1 VRFQVVQRVEGSGAR
16 LGELWTPHGAVKTPV
31 FMPVGTR
38 GTVKSLTPEDLYSL
52 GAELILAN
60 TYHLWLRP
68 GAHVVK
74 ALGGLHRF
82 MHWERPLLTDSGGY
96 QVFSLASTSQVSE
109 EGVTFQSHLDGSRH
123 CLTPEGAVSVQEALG
138 ADIIM
143 CLDECIPY
151 PATEEQTRQSTER
164 TLRWAKRCL
173 GAKRRN
179 DQALFAVVQGGTSPE
194 LRRLCAE
201 ALAELDFPGYAI
213 GGLSVGEPKEAMLE
227 AAVVAFPRLPAGRP
241 RHVMGVGAPED
252 LVELVGIG
260 ADMFDCVLP
269 TRSARTGQLFTTRG
283 RIVIKNSRHQEE
295 DGPIDESCTCYT
307 CRHYSRAYLRH
318 LFLSKELLAY
328 RLNTIHN
335 LWYFLELMRKIRR
348 AIAAGTFTEFRT
360 IFHREREQDEA
371 DSE

>member
-1 VRFQVVQRVEGSGAR
+1 
-16 LGELWTPHGAVKTPV
+16 
-31 FMPVGTR
+31 MPVGTR
-38 GTVKSLTPEDLYSL
+38 ATVKSLTPEDLYSL

-60 TYHLWLRP
+60 TYHLWARP
-68 GAHVVK
+68 GAHVVQ

-123 CLTPEGAVSVQEALG
+123 CLTPEEAVRVQEALG

-164 TLRWAKRCL
+164 TLRWASRCQQ
-173 GAKRRN
+173 AKTRS
-179 DQALFAVVQGGTSPE
+179 DQALFAVIQGGTSPE
-194 LRRLCAE
+194 LRRACAE
-201 ALAELDFPGYAI
+201 AMVELDFPGYAV

-227 AAVVAFPRLPAGRP
+227 AAAAVLPRVSTDRP
-241 RHVMGVGAPED
+241 CYLMGVGAPED
-252 LVELVGIG
+252 LVELVGLG

-283 RIVIKNSRHQEE
+283 RLVIKNSRHQEE
-295 DGPIDESCTCYT
+295 DGPIDERCTCYT
-307 CRHYSRAYLRH
+307 CRHYSRGYLRH

-335 LWYFLELMRKIRR
+335 LWYFLELMREMRR
-348 AIAAGTFTEFRT
+348 AIAAGNFAAFRT
-360 IFHREREQDEA
+360 IFYREREQEEA
-371 DSE
+371 NWD

>member
-1 VRFQVVQRVEGSGAR
+1 VRFQIVQRVEGSGAR

-31 FMPVGTR
+31 FLPVGTR
-38 GTVKSLTPEDLYSL
+38 ATVKSLTPEDLYSL

-60 TYHLWLRP
+60 AYHLWLRP

-82 MHWERPLLTDSGGY
+82 MHWKRPLLTDSGGY
-96 QVFSLASTSQVSE
+96 QIFSLAPTSQVSE
-109 EGVTFQSHLDGSRH
+109 EGVIFQSHLDGSRH
-123 CLTPEGAVSVQEALG
+123 CLTPEEAVRVQEALG

-151 PATEEQTRQSTER
+151 PASDEQARQSTER
-164 TLRWAKRCL
+164 TLRWARRCQ
-173 GAKRRN
+173 GAKTRS
-179 DQALFAVVQGGTSPE
+179 DQALFAVVQGGTSPK
-194 LRRLCAE
+194 LRRVCAE
-201 ALAELDFPGYAI
+201 ALVELDFPGYAV
-213 GGLSVGEPKEAMLE
+213 GGLSVGEPKDAMLE
-227 AAVVAFPRLPAGRP
+227 VAAAVLPRVPADRP
-241 RHVMGVGAPED
+241 CYLMGVGAPED
-252 LVELVGIG
+252 LVELVGLG

-295 DGPIDESCTCYT
+295 DSPIDERCTCYT

-335 LWYFLELMRKIRR
+335 LWYFLELMREMRR
-348 AIAAGTFTEFRT
+348 AIAAGSFAEFRT
-360 IFHREREQDEA
+360 LFYREREQDEA
-371 DSE
+371 TPE